1 MSRVQQ
7 TSIADDQIAGSNGD
21 IYLVGVW
28 LQSRVSLEPAI
39 VPEADLR
46 SQIDALMIRGRPA
59 STLLPVPSLLR
70 MRMPVGA
77 SMRAVAVGG
86 WLSTL
91 SKIRS

>member
-46 SQIDALMIRGRPA
+46 SQIGARMIRGRPA
-59 STLLPVPSLLR
+59 STLL
-70 MRMPVGA
+70 PVGA